1 MCVGLLP
8 EGQAFGSGRHNWV
21 KRQVDRGNRIT
32 ILSNSS
38 SHSYVSSG
46 HDLSARENG
55 KILAWGKKTTRHWPK
70 KEMLKSYECFNPVYQ
85 TESSAFPN
93 RTHSFHAPFFLYHMH
108 REKNWRYSRRIN
120 NIFHYRKNLFSC
132 SYLHPVTCVCIGS
145 SYVSP
150 HDVAILL
157 SRVWEIS
164 DRSQVLFW
172 YSIIH

>member
-55 KILAWGKKTTRHWPK
+55 KILA
-70 KEMLKSYECFNPVYQ
+70 
-85 TESSAFPN
+85 
-93 RTHSFHAPFFLYHMH
+93 
-108 REKNWRYSRRIN
+108 
-120 NIFHYRKNLFSC
+120 
-132 SYLHPVTCVCIGS
+132 
-145 SYVSP
+145 
-150 HDVAILL
+150 
-157 SRVWEIS
+157 
-164 DRSQVLFW
+164 
-172 YSIIH
+172 